1 MQLTKYTD
9 FALRTLIF
17 LGIQPA
23 GERVTITQV
32 SEHFQ
37 IPRNHLI
44 KIVHHLAKEGFIDTV
59 RGKGGGIRLGMPA
72 DQINLR
78 ELIQTTEETLRP
90 VNCAYPRCP
99 IVGHCGLSGILYDAQ
114 EAFLTE
120 LAKHTLAELCAPERN
135 LTQLLHLQ
143 AAPPMRAHA

>member
-32 SEHFQ
+32 SEHFD

-59 RGKGGGIRLGMPA
+59 RGKGGGIRLGTPA
-72 DQINLR
+72 EAINLR
-78 ELIQTTEETLRP
+78 ELIQATEETLRP
-90 VNCAYPRCP
+90 VNCAHPRCP
-99 IVGHCGLSGILYDAQ
+99 IVGQCGLRGILFDAQ
-114 EAFLTE
+114 EAFLKE
-120 LAKHTLAELCAPERN
+120 LEKHTLADLCGPERN
-135 LTQLLHLQ
+135 LPQLLHMQQTTAIRAQ
-143 AAPPMRAHA
+143 A

>member
-9 FALRTLIF
+9 FSLRTLIF
-17 LGIQPA
+17 LGVQDP
-23 GERVTITQV
+23 ESRVTISQV

-44 KIVHHLAKEGFIDTV
+44 KIVHHLGKEGFIDTV

-78 ELIQTTEETLRP
+78 TLVESTEETLKP
-90 VNCAYPRCP
+90 VNCELPHCP
-99 IVGHCGLSGILYDAQ
+99 IVGNCRLQGILFQAQ
-114 EAFLTE
+114 EAFMRE
-120 LAKHTLAELCAPERN
+120 LSNYTLADICSAPEQIA
-135 LTQLLHLQ
+135 QLLKWTTGQSASALN
-143 AAPPMRAHA
+143 